1 MSGNLSTIFKDKSVI
16 ANCSP
21 LGDTYL
27 SDFVKQI
34 GQTIE
39 QYEIDE
45 SLQNNHVMLLGGG
58 MSAEHE
64 VSYSS
69 ANGIARS
76 LLELGHNVIFVDMG
90 ADIAAVILKLRP
102 KIVYNALH
110 GTFGE
115 DGCLPGMLNIMQV
128 PYTGTGVLSSA
139 IALNKRKSFQI
150 FSMNG
155 FDIPK
160 NIVIHKSQKNIINK
174 DPMQRPYVI
183 KPIAQGS
190 SIGVDIIFED
200 TDFNFAKYDFPYGD
214 ILVEEYIKGR
224 EIQVA
229 VLNGKALGVMEIEL
243 LQGKKF
249 YDYETKYTEGFAKHI
264 LPARLGQEQY
274 DRVMQIAEKANNVL
288 DCSGMVRAE
297 FLYNEASDK
306 FYILEINTH
315 PGMTPLSIC
324 PEIATL
330 KNLSYTDLV
339 KQILENAKYES

>member
-1 MSGNLSTIFKDKSVI
+1 MSSNLSTIFKEHSII
-16 ANCSP
+16 ADCSM
-21 LGDTYL
+21 LDGAYL
-27 SDFVKQI
+27 SDFVQQT
-34 GQTIE
+34 GQNIE
-39 QYEIDE
+39 QYQIDQL
-45 SLQNNHVMLLGGG
+45 LQHNHVMLIGGG

-69 ANGIARS
+69 ANGVARS

-90 ADIAAVILKLRP
+90 ADIASVILKLRP
-102 KIVYNALH
+102 QVVYNALH

-115 DGCLPGMLNIMQV
+115 DGCLPGMLNIMRI

-139 IALNKRKSFQI
+139 ISLNKRKSFQI

-155 FDIPK
+155 FTIPK
-160 NIVIHKSQKNIINK
+160 NIVMSHDQKSLIHK
-174 DPMQRPYVI
+174 DPVPRPYVI

-200 TDFNFAKYDFPYGD
+200 SDFNFAEYNFPYGD
-214 ILVEEYIKGR
+214 ILVEEYVKGR

-264 LPARLGQEQY
+264 LPARLTQEQY
-274 DRVMQIAEKANNVL
+274 ERVMNIAEKANKAL

-297 FLYNEASDK
+297 FLYNEESDK